1 MHRQTEEQGHGPAG
15 PVASGLRDG
24 NPSVFQVNTKQGLH
38 ISDPQCMIHSDYV
51 TGLHSQ
57 QQKEE

>member
-15 PVASGLRDG
+15 PAASGLRDG
-24 NPSVFQVNTKQGLH
+24 NPSVFQVNTKQGFH

-51 TGLHSQ
+51 TELHNQ